1 MLVTL
6 WQHYDF
12 AVDTAKTSTPPLLRP
27 GITLGYREGI
37 HFKVTPR
44 AA

>member
-12 AVDTAKTSTPPLLRP
+12 QLDTTKTQVPPLLRP
-27 GITLGYREGI
+27 GITLGYREGLF
-37 HFKVTPR
+37 FKVIPR
-44 AA
+44 S